1 MEQTQDYV
9 TNTYEQSVP
18 MWNEEANEQV
28 INKLVHE
35 IKTQAK
41 VPKLGVMLV
50 GLGGNN
56 GSTFTAGILANK
68 KGQTWETKQGIQ
80 HPNFHG
86 SFTQSATAHVG
97 YKMDPSTNKLEDV
110 YKPIKDLMPM
120 VNPCDFEIS
129 GWDINSAD
137 LFTACKRSHVLEP
150 DLVNALKD
158 DLEKIK
164 PLPSILNPE
173 FIAANQSDRVD
184 NIFQGTNRECIDKIR
199 QDIQDMK

>member
-1 MEQTQDYV
+1 
-9 TNTYEQSVP
+9 
-18 MWNEEANEQV
+18 
-28 INKLVHE
+28 
-35 IKTQAK
+35 
-41 VPKLGVMLV
+41 
-50 GLGGNN
+50 
-56 GSTFTAGILANK
+56 
-68 KGQTWETKQGIQ
+68 
-80 HPNFHG
+80 
-86 SFTQSATAHVG
+86 
-97 YKMDPSTNKLEDV
+97 MDPSTNKLEDV

-164 PLPSILNPE
+164 PLSSILNPE